1 MDKDSF
7 LNYVKS
13 KNIYIDTAKTVK
25 TRFDTS
31 NYEIEHYHRKKQ
43 KSCQINER

>member
-13 KNIYIDTAKTVK
+13 KNIYIDIAKTVK

-31 NYEIEHYHRKKQ
+31 NYEIERPLSQEKAKKL
-43 KSCQINER
+43 SD